1 MEGWITGIGWVTAA
15 GFGLG
20 RDALQQPFQAGQL
33 EIPKRK
39 QIFEKPDMRFGRL
52 DEFSRIGLAAIAFCL
67 RDAERE
73 VWQQKREIG
82 IIAASRY
89 GCLQTDLA
97 YMDTLM
103 LEQGQLASPNLFAY
117 TVANSFLG
125 EAALRFGLNGGSF
138 VLNQGDRTGL
148 AALRIALE
156 DLAWSEQEGVLAGI
170 SDLNPPPEFADEDF
184 HPGSLFLLMEKEQ
197 QERAYGKLAS
207 VADEVFFNSVKVQ
220 NLEELIAAC
229 LAEKHS

>member
-1 MEGWITGIGWVTAA
+1 MDGWITGIGWVTAA

-20 RDALQQPFQAGQL
+20 RDLLQQPFQAGQL

-73 VWQQKREIG
+73 EWQQKRGIG
-82 IIAASRY
+82 IIAATRY

-97 YMDTLM
+97 YMETLM

-125 EAALRFGLNGGSF
+125 EAALRFGLNGSSF

-148 AALRIALE
+148 APLRIALE
-156 DLAWSEQEGVLAGI
+156 NLVWNGEEGTLAGI
-170 SDLNPPPEFADEDF
+170 SDLNPPPTLANEDF
-184 HPGSLFLLMEKEQ
+184 HPGGLFLLVEKEQ
-197 QERAYGKLAS
+197 QQDAYGKLS
-207 VADEVFFNSVKVQ
+207 LVADEVCFNDVKVE
-220 NLEELIAAC
+220 NLEELINAC
-229 LAEKHS
+229 LAEKNS

>member
-1 MEGWITGIGWVTAA
+1 MEGWISGIGWVTAA

-20 RDALQQPFQAGQL
+20 RDLLQQPFQDGVL

-39 QIFEKPDMRFGRL
+39 QIFENPDMRFGRL

-67 RDAERE
+67 RDAKRE
-73 VWQQKREIG
+73 EWQQKRPIG

-97 YMDTLM
+97 YMETLL

-138 VLNQGDRTGL
+138 VLNQGDRTAL
-148 AALRIALE
+148 APIRIALQ
-156 DLAWSEQEGVLAGI
+156 DLVWNGEKAILAGI
-170 SDLNPPPEFADEDF
+170 SDLNPPAALAAADF
-184 HPGSLFLLMEKEQ
+184 HPGSLFLLVEKEQ
-197 QERAYGKLAS
+197 PENAYGKLTM
-207 VADEVFFNSVKVQ
+207 VGDDILFNDVTIL
-220 NLEELIAAC
+220 NLEGLMTAC
-229 LAEKHS
+229 LAEKKS

>member
-20 RDALQQPFQAGQL
+20 RDLLQQPFQPGQL
-33 EIPKRK
+33 EVPKRK

-73 VWQQKREIG
+73 EWRQKRGIG

-89 GCLQTDLA
+89 GCLQTDKA
-97 YMDTLM
+97 YMETLM

-125 EAALRFGLNGGSF
+125 EAALRFGLNGSSF
-138 VLNQGDRTGL
+138 VINQGDRTSL
-148 AALRIALE
+148 AALRFALE
-156 DLAWSEQEGVLAGI
+156 DLAWSDQEGVLAGI
-170 SDLNPPPEFADEDF
+170 TDLNPPLAWATEDF
-184 HPGSLFLLMEKEQ
+184 YPGSLFLLVEKKAHK
-197 QERAYGKLAS
+197 RAYGQLAL
-207 VADEVFFNSVKVQ
+207 VAGEVFFNAVKVQ
-220 NLEELIAAC
+220 SLEALITAC
-229 LAEKHS
+229 LAEKNS